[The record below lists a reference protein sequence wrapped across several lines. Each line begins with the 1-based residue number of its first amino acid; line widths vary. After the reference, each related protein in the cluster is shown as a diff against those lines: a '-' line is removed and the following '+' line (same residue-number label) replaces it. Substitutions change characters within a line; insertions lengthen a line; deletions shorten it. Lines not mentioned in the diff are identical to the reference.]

1 MTNDQPN
8 ARELLA
14 LKRTLH
20 DALSLAEIR
29 AINWPAIANVVALAF
44 DRGWRGDE
52 LAKFAIEGLDRAD
65 DAGAVIYTTLRDLS
79 TVDPPR
85 DSTNQPPPAAQ
96 VLAAMRT
103 RPASAQRRTAA
114 IDTIQQT
121 LNATPAPAERSQPA

>member
-1 MTNDQPN
+1 MTSNEPN

-29 AINWPAIANVVALAF
+29 AVNWPAIANVVALAF

-52 LAKFAIEGLDRAD
+52 LAKFAIEGLDRAA

-85 DSTNQPPPAAQ
+85 DSTNQPPPVAD
-96 VLAAMRT
+96 VLATMRT
-103 RPASAQRRTAA
+103 QPASERARHGAIDAVQAA
-114 IDTIQQT
+114 IAQARRHGQWQE
-121 LNATPAPAERSQPA
+121 PA